1 MSATMS
7 TLWYVDAPDPAAVL
21 HEFSPDRDAAQALLS
36 RLFPD
41 LQVDPGGRVPLTE
54 AGDTGKDDG
63 VERFWIGSYPGVTV
77 VSSRRF
83 ALRHPSEL
91 PAMWLRTPAAERT
104 CLLASDPAGA
114 WGSFAVWECGT
125 LRRSFGANTVEFF
138 EDQGLPFV
146 WERPFWA
153 GEHPLRWP
161 PNVPPPPESLPFHP
175 PQARRGGP
183 RGLARVPLRRAP
195 RRRTRPARHR
205 DVEFHAAH
213 PRPADLRPRT
223 EDLLV
228 AATRGALTRHRTPI
242 PTGAVIPL
250 LRQLLSAR
258 RYRRV

>member
-1 MSATMS
+1 MSATVS

-21 HEFSPDRDAAQALLS
+21 REFSPDRDAAQALLS

-41 LQVDPGGRVPLTE
+41 LQVDPGGRVPLAE
-54 AGDTGKDDG
+54 AGDACEDDG
-63 VERFWIGSYPGVTV
+63 VEQFRIGSYPGVTV
-77 VSSRRF
+77 VSSPRF

-175 PQARRGGP
+175 RKLVEEAHGAWLGFRYVGRRDDELDPRNIETWSFTLRTPVPQISVPAPKTSWWRR
-183 RGLARVPLRRAP
+183 L
-195 RRRTRPARHR
+195 
-205 DVEFHAAH
+205 AAH
-213 PRPADLRPRT
+213 
-223 EDLLV
+223 
-228 AATRGALTRHRTPI
+228 
-242 PTGAVIPL
+242 
-250 LRQLLSAR
+250 
-258 RYRRV
+258 